1 MTPRDPDYAAAVR
14 RIFAGQGLMATFG
27 AEILHIAPGA
37 VAIAAPIRPA
47 VGQQHGHAH
56 AALAWGLGDTAAGC
70 AAQSLLAP
78 GDGVLTVEM
87 KINLLAPA
95 RGERLVARGRVER
108 AGRSLTVVAAEVVA
122 EAGGHGTVVALM
134 LGTMMRMEGMTGG

>member
-1 MTPRDPDYAAAVR
+1 MTPRDPDYETAVR

-27 AEILHIAPGA
+27 AELLRIAPGA
-37 VAIAAPIRPA
+37 AEIAAPIRPE
-47 VGQQHGHAH
+47 VCQQHGYAH
-56 AALAWGLGDTAAGC
+56 AAVAWSLGDTAAGC

-95 RGERLVARGRVER
+95 RGDRLVARGRVER
-108 AGRSLTVVAAEVVA
+108 AGRSLTVVGAEVVVQ
-122 EAGGHGTVVALM
+122 EGGRETVVALM